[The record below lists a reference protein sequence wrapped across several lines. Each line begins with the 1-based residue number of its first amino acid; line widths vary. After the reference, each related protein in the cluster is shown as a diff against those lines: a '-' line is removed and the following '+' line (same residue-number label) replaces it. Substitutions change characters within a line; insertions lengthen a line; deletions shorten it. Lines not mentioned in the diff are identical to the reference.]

1 MDSISV
7 LYFCSFYL
15 WLYLQAYTFY
25 VYFSRC
31 SYKGRLYKTPTS
43 HENNINYGLHD
54 RSSHALR
61 GICHPRNQTRRMGF
75 GQFRTC
81 LHKGPDELVRTAH
94 QPTLGSS
101 PCVGLF
107 YAQICQNGLNI
118 VSFE

>member
-1 MDSISV
+1 
-7 LYFCSFYL
+7 
-15 WLYLQAYTFY
+15 
-25 VYFSRC
+25 
-31 SYKGRLYKTPTS
+31 
-43 HENNINYGLHD
+43 
-54 RSSHALR
+54 
-61 GICHPRNQTRRMGF
+61 MGF